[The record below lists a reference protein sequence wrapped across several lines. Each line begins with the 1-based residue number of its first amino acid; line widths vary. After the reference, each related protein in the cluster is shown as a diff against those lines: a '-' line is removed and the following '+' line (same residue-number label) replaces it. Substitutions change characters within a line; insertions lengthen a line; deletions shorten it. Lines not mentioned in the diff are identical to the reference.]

1 MYTAKCAIALNKV
14 VISTS
19 YLGNS
24 VGTHPQL
31 VGHRIVAMAT
41 FAWGQ
46 EIQEMAPYF
55 NNAKTYRLYSR
66 QISSD

>member
-1 MYTAKCAIALNKV
+1 MYTAKCAIALYKV

-31 VGHRIVAMAT
+31 VGHRIVAMGPGNPGNGAL
-41 FAWGQ
+41 FQ
-46 EIQEMAPYF
+46 
-55 NNAKTYRLYSR
+55 
-66 QISSD
+66 